1 MIGGPV
7 WAGKCPRQIAEWKR
21 WESGL
26 NELLAHTDARL
37 ICAYDTRTVSDHVV
51 EAAWAT
57 PPAPCGG
64 GPGAA
69 MRDVRGLRGLRAG
82 RTGPASAAAR
92 GRRAPR
98 TARLSRGGTA
108 LRTAA
113 GRAAGPAG
121 VRVALVET
129 PANEALTW
137 LPARGAADAE
147 LRVWEERGAVVWDVL
162 APGREAALPGPCA
175 GFVPP
180 GPEAGQ
186 HDGSGCCG
194 VRARR
199 WSCAARTTAARFRL
213 RSAGPRTLQW
223 PWPWRCSP
231 ENGCRTA
238 PAAWERP
245 AGR

>member
-1 MIGGPV
+1 M

-21 WESGL
+21 WVSGL

-108 LRTAA
+108 LRAAA
-113 GRAAGPAG
+113 GRSGGPGRGAGGAGRDAGQRGADLAAGA
-121 VRVALVET
+121 R
-129 PANEALTW
+129 
-137 LPARGAADAE
+137 RGAADAE
-147 LRVWEERGAVVWDVL
+147 PRVWEERGAVV
-162 APGREAALPGPCA
+162 
-175 GFVPP
+175 
-180 GPEAGQ
+180 
-186 HDGSGCCG
+186 
-194 VRARR
+194 
-199 WSCAARTTAARFRL
+199 
-213 RSAGPRTLQW
+213 
-223 PWPWRCSP
+223 
-231 ENGCRTA
+231 
-238 PAAWERP
+238 
-245 AGR
+245 